1 MTPIDHRQAASS
13 NLEIPEGF
21 LRFCVLA
28 WRRRWTPFPA
38 DRHEK
43 DHQARGARGCAGP
56 SGPSG
61 DVVTGR
67 PTPAYHGP
75 VAISTADPR
84 ARPIA
89 VYDSGVGG
97 LTVLHELLVQLP
109 HEDFVY
115 LADAARLPY
124 GMRTQAE
131 LERFA
136 LECAEELLARRAK
149 LLVVACNTATSA
161 ALPVLRERMA
171 QTTLGIDVLGVVQPG
186 AVQAVAATT
195 NGRVGLMATPAT
207 VASGAYAEAIALA
220 DPFVELTAVACPDLA
235 TIIEGGFPFDERV
248 VETVRDYVAPLRA
261 AGVDTVILGCT
272 HHPLIAPM
280 LQRMLG
286 RGVRIVTSGTPVAH
300 QVEHVLGAR
309 GLANPRGAAE
319 GDYRF
324 LTTGDVE
331 AFRALGSVF
340 LQLPLGAVERVALRA
355 AEAVA

>member
-1 MTPIDHRQAASS
+1 VATAS
-13 NLEIPEGF
+13 
-21 LRFCVLA
+21 
-28 WRRRWTPFPA
+28 
-38 DRHEK
+38 
-43 DHQARGARGCAGP
+43 
-56 SGPSG
+56 
-61 DVVTGR
+61 
-67 PTPAYHGP
+67 
-75 VAISTADPR
+75 ADPR

-124 GMRTQAE
+124 GTRGQDE

-136 LECAEELLARRAK
+136 LQCAEELLMRGAK

-161 ALPVLRERMA
+161 ALPALRARMA
-171 QTTLGIDVLGVVQPG
+171 QTTFGIDVLGVVQPG
-186 AVQAVAATT
+186 AVQAVAAST

-207 VASGAYAEAIALA
+207 VASGAYAQAIAQA
-220 DPFVELTAVACPDLA
+220 DPFVELTSVACPDLA

-248 VETVRDYVAPLRA
+248 VETVRGYVAPLRA

-272 HHPLIAPM
+272 HYPLIAPM

-309 GLANPRGAAE
+309 GLANPRRGAGERDGGGVDRRGDDGRRGE
-319 GDYRF
+319 GERDARGGDGDEGEYRF

-340 LQLPLGAVERVALRA
+340 LQLPLGAVEHVALRT
-355 AEAVA
+355 AEAAA